1 MKAKARAIKPSP
13 KVRKLKKG
21 DPMGNSLKEHT
32 IKLGKVELHNI
43 VITDNISHRRWTAV
57 IKQNCPKA
65 SEN

>member
-13 KVRKLKKG
+13 KFRKLKKG
-21 DPMGNSLKEHT
+21 DPMGNSLKEQT
-32 IKLGKVELHNI
+32 IKLGKVESHNI

-57 IKQNCPKA
+57 IKQNCRKA

>member
-1 MKAKARAIKPSP
+1 
-13 KVRKLKKG
+13 
-21 DPMGNSLKEHT
+21 MGNSLKEHT
-32 IKLGKVELHNI
+32 IKPGKVKLHNI